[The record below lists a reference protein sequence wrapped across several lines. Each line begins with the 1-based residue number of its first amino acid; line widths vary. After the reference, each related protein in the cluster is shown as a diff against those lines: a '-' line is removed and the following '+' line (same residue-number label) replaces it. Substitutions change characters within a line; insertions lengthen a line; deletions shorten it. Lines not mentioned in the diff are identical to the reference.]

1 MLRHPVLRLPVLGLP
16 VLGLP
21 VLGLPV
27 LELPVLG
34 PSVFGP
40 PVIGGCGLCG
50 CSQGTTT
57 SCFLSKNSCAS
68 FKLGITTKK
77 VIFFLGRASK
87 LMFIGAFEGE
97 KRAGLRLSSLPIS
110 SSSLLHYL
118 IANFQ
123 ATASSFSYLLKKPLR
138 VTILVELF

>member
-1 MLRHPVLRLPVLGLP
+1 MLGLP

-27 LELPVLG
+27 IG

-50 CSQGTTT
+50 FSQGTIT

-68 FKLGITTKK
+68 FKLGITTKA
-77 VIFFLGRASK
+77 IFEHSHCTKMFNYFSWEGQAS
-87 LMFIGAFEGE
+87 
-97 KRAGLRLSSLPIS
+97 
-110 SSSLLHYL
+110 
-118 IANFQ
+118 
-123 ATASSFSYLLKKPLR
+123 
-138 VTILVELF
+138 

>member
-1 MLRHPVLRLPVLGLP
+1 MLGLPVLGLP

-27 LELPVLG
+27 LGLPVLGLPVLG

-50 CSQGTTT
+50 CSHGTTT

-77 VIFFLGRASK
+77 AIFEHSHCTKMFNYFSWEGQAS
-87 LMFIGAFEGE
+87 
-97 KRAGLRLSSLPIS
+97 
-110 SSSLLHYL
+110 
-118 IANFQ
+118 
-123 ATASSFSYLLKKPLR
+123 
-138 VTILVELF
+138 